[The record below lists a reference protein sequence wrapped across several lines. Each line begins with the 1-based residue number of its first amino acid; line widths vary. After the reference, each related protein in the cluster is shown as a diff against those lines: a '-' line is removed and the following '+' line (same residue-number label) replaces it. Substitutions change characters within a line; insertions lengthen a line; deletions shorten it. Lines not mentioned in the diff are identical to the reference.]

1 MLNEEKIR
9 LMTGIAM
16 FEKKTGKEILPAGRY
31 FKSDYVGSHMIRS
44 FITYTLACSLCLALW
59 VLYNIETIMS
69 TMDLTVLLGSAK
81 QMAIFF
87 VAGLGVYLFI
97 TLLVYSK
104 RYETASKSMKMYQA
118 KLRRLEKK
126 YEASNGQGENEEERH
141 A

>member
-97 TLLVYSK
+97 TLFVYSK